1 MKPVNLNTAPCSPVS
16 SNCVIWQ
23 GPNIPCINL
32 CNGDTVSDV
41 VFALATEL
49 CGVLDTLNVA
59 NYDLTCFGITAC
71 GPNDFQALIQFLI
84 AQICALQG
92 ITPVPDKSGSTGCP
106 DCLVTVAPCFV
117 VGNQTTMNLTDYVNM
132 IAAKICSIIDQLA
145 IINATLTS
153 LDIRVTTLENA
164 PDPTFTIPSYTIDCS
179 IGTLLAGT
187 TYPIDTILASFTND
201 VWCPFYTATGTTSE
215 ILAAVA
221 SECILGTD
229 PSRANPSVD
238 INVAY
243 PTWVNA
249 SNTLAD
255 TINNIWIALCD
266 LYNAG
271 QSTVAVTDT
280 NTVNLT
286 ASAGPN
292 YNISANLQD
301 TGWVNLEGFA
311 YMSAASFR
319 PQCRR
324 IGNEIIFRG
333 AIQVPMGNSLD
344 GAGGTAQNVN
354 SPDEYN
360 GLAYGKVLDVD
371 TSASPDACLMYSS
384 GNPVVPSTDPAANKA
399 EGISIFFR
407 QGLRVIPSTVL
418 PLAINLDSSYTNGN
432 RQFINRAINVNGGID
447 GVYLAT
453 HIGLGISSTGQLFVT
468 APYGVENY
476 VGSGLQNSS
485 ILRSVV
491 SNVIS
496 GDNIPL
502 YTNTAPSNSNLSAAG
517 VDNVDITGSTIT
529 WPFTVNCNNAYELG
543 GFTLRLDG
551 LSGYI
556 NPCET
561 LIATPV
567 PCP

>member
-187 TYPIDTILASFTND
+187 TYPIDTILASFTNE

-229 PSRANPSVD
+229 PSRANPGVD

-243 PTWVNA
+243 PTWDTT
-249 SNTLAD
+249 SNTLAS

-266 LYNAG
+266 LYNA
-271 QSTVAVTDT
+271 SLTVADT
-280 NTVNLT
+280 NTVNLSYT
-286 ASAGPN
+286 AGLLT
-292 YNISANLQD
+292 ANVQD
-301 TGWVNLEGFA
+301 TDWVRLEGFS
-311 YMSAASFR
+311 YIPDTNTQGVPMV
-319 PQCRR
+319 RR
-324 IGNEIIFRG
+324 IGNVLHFRG
-333 AIQVPMGNSLD
+333 TVIVPLIN
-344 GAGGTAQNVN
+344 GG
-354 SPDEYN
+354 SPLTWD
-360 GLAYGKVLDVD
+360 
-371 TSASPDACLMYSS
+371 YSS
-384 GNPVVPSTDPAANKA
+384 GVDSYFLNTTVLPFSGTGGVQINSSGNIVFNNGNPVIPLSIIPVGWTIDKNYQNPAGWKVAY
-399 EGISIFFR
+399 
-407 QGLRVIPSTVL
+407 RVIPIDSDNSTILTTLFSQV
-418 PLAINLDSSYTNGN
+418 
-432 RQFINRAINVNGGID
+432 
-447 GVYLAT
+447 
-453 HIGLGISSTGQLFVT
+453 ISSTGTLT
-468 APYGVENY
+468 LGMIKDIESSTISGAGG
-476 VGSGLQNSS
+476 VGSRDTSHLNTIISHVQSGQLVPKYSDIGTTIYDNAIAGSQPSS
-485 ILRSVV
+485 I
-491 SNVIS
+491 
-496 GDNIPL
+496 
-502 YTNTAPSNSNLSAAG
+502 YFTAG
-517 VDNVDITGSTIT
+517 YMY
-529 WPFTVNCNNAYELG
+529 PFSCNANNQNEIG
-543 GFTLRLDG
+543 GFLQRLDG
-551 LSGYI
+551 LTAFIS
-556 NPCET
+556 PCAD
-561 LIATPV
+561 LLPTPT
-567 PCP
+567 PCS